1 MMTGLRQSRMLQLTV
16 SNWYGHALTVPGS
29 KGGRSVIYSGD
40 GLQAAVEACIRSR
53 PRIRSMYLIATRRG
67 RKYTPDGFRCL
78 WQYAMTKNVESGG
91 ERFTEHDLR
100 AKVASDSENLA
111 TAQGRLQ
118 HQSASTTNKVY
129 RRAPVKVTVLKKP

>member
-1 MMTGLRQSRMLQLTV
+1 MLEKRGELVVGYVTVARLTG
-16 SNWYGHALTVPGS
+16 GCFA
-29 KGGRSVIYSGD
+29 GD

-53 PRIRSMYLIATRRG
+53 PKVRSMNLIATRRG
-67 RKYTPDGFRCL
+67 RKYTTDGFRCV
-78 WQYAMTKNVESGG
+78 WQYAMTKYLESGG

-100 AKVASDSENLA
+100 AKVASDSEDLA

-129 RRAPVKVTVLKKP
+129 RRAPVKVTVLTKP